1 MVIESIAAATATLSA
16 LNNLIAQCNETG
28 QGVQQVMGMIS
39 DFGEGITE
47 FEAQRRQST
56 FKPLSQNEILKLQ
69 MIKRQYER
77 HWQSVHDLLLV
88 ADPKLLDDFKA
99 AKKQQD
105 LDRQEHLRMIARKKK
120 ARDHLINQILV
131 GGTTLIIG
139 GAIIAAGFAIMIKVY
154 GLSLIHI

>member
-1 MVIESIAAATATLSA
+1 MEILSIAAASATLSA
-16 LNNLIAQCNETG
+16 INGLISQVNETG
-28 QGVQQVMGMIS
+28 QGVHQVMGMIS
-39 DFGEGITE
+39 DFGEAITN

-99 AKKQQD
+99 AKVQQEH
-105 LDRQEHLRMIARKKK
+105 DRQAHLKMIASKKK
-120 ARDHLINQILV
+120 ARQHLINQILV
-131 GGTTLIIG
+131 GGTTLLVGSVIIG
-139 GAIIAAGFAIMIKVY
+139 MGLMVVIKVY
-154 GLSLIHI
+154 GQ